1 MTFSK
6 PTLSSLPLLENGDR
20 LTRVE
25 FERRYNAMPH
35 CKKAELIEGR
45 VYMGSPV
52 RAEKHCKPHGLII
65 GWLFDY
71 CQVTPGI
78 EMLDNATVILDEDNE
93 PQPDA
98 CLWLDEAVGGRSRN
112 TEDDYIESA
121 AEVIVEIAA
130 STASYDLHDKMQ
142 VYRRSGVQEYLVWR
156 AIDRA
161 IDWFILQEGMYVKL
175 PVDDD
180 GTIRSRVFPGLWLA
194 LEDLLAENLVNLVAK
209 LNLGLAS
216 VEYRAWRQLLESK
229 LASSGTSK

>member
-52 RAEKHCKPHGLII
+52 RAEKHGKPHGLII
-65 GWLFDY
+65 GWLFNY

-98 CLWLDEAVGGRSRN
+98 CLRL
-112 TEDDYIESA
+112 
-121 AEVIVEIAA
+121 
-130 STASYDLHDKMQ
+130 
-142 VYRRSGVQEYLVWR
+142 
-156 AIDRA
+156 
-161 IDWFILQEGMYVKL
+161 
-175 PVDDD
+175 
-180 GTIRSRVFPGLWLA
+180 
-194 LEDLLAENLVNLVAK
+194 
-209 LNLGLAS
+209 
-216 VEYRAWRQLLESK
+216 
-229 LASSGTSK
+229 

>member
-52 RAEKHCKPHGLII
+52 RAEKHGKPHGLII
-65 GWLFDY
+65 GWLFNY

-98 CLWLDEAVGGRSRN
+98 CLRLDEAVGGRSRI
-112 TEDDYIESA
+112 TEDDYIKGAPEL
-121 AEVIVEIAA
+121 IVEIAA

-180 GTIRSRVFPGLWLA
+180 GTIRSRVFPRLWLA
-194 LEDLLAENLVNLVAK
+194 VEDLLAGNLVNLVAK

-216 VEYRAWRQLLESK
+216 AEYQAWGQVVRVQV
-229 LASSGTSK
+229 G